1 MSEPQLRVR
10 VSLTELQTQYEN
22 GNKKP
27 LETLMRA
34 WKGIKERPWDDPHSF
49 FTIGGL
55 HGEPF
60 RGAGWGNPT
69 YWGGYCN
76 HGNVLFPVWHRAY
89 LVALENALRSI
100 PGCEDV
106 VLPFWDET
114 APLPGGNPT
123 APVIPWALT
132 NQTFEL
138 DGQPIP
144 NPLASFKFTQQI
156 TDNTANPNGFNYS
169 KPLNYETVRYPLSGL
184 VGTPQDQ
191 EATSNHNQQFPDWNT
206 NVQLLNQN
214 VLNWLGPSIIV
225 KNVPVPTNVYEKF
238 HQCLDAPNY
247 TLFSNTTSETA
258 WNNNHPNNQVVA
270 LEDPHN
276 DIHLAIGGFEW
287 PGNPVV
293 PGQDVSPIDGANG
306 DMGEN
311 DTASMDPIFY
321 FHHCFI
327 DYVFWRWQKKHG
339 FTDTFDI
346 IPQYP
351 GTNSVDSQGPTP
363 GVPAN
368 SWLTMDSTLDP
379 WHSTARDMINIE
391 TQLGYTYGPGSL
403 DEVSQTPA
411 ETFRFNAAESPSSTA
426 VENAEPAKTVV
437 VSGVDRGAISG
448 SFVIAA
454 FAHVNGK
461 RELIGTKSILSRWTV
476 QGCANCL
483 THLEARAHF
492 PVKRSVVAEVSPETV
507 HVEIR
512 TRNREPTPAAAPSPP
527 AAFALFTEAKKRFR
541 VQVI

>member
-1 MSEPQLRVR
+1 MSQPQLRLR

-34 WKGIKERPWDDPHSF
+34 WKGIKELRWDDPNSF
-49 FTIGGL
+49 FAIGGL

-60 RGAGWGNPT
+60 RGAGWSNPT

-89 LVALENALRSI
+89 LIALERALRNI

-106 VLPFWDET
+106 ALPFWDET

-138 DGQPIP
+138 DGKSIP
-144 NPLASFKFTQQI
+144 NPLASFKFTQQV

-169 KPLNYETVRYPLSGL
+169 KPLHYETVRYPLSGL

-191 EATSNHNQQFPDWNT
+191 KATDNHNKQFPDWNT

-225 KNVPVPTNVYEKF
+225 NKKPVPANVYEKF
-238 HQCLDAPNY
+238 HRCLDAPNY
-247 TLFSNTTSETA
+247 TLFSNTTSETE
-258 WNNNHPNNQVVA
+258 WNNNYPNNQVVA

-276 DIHLAIGGFEW
+276 DIHLAVGGFEW

-293 PGQDVSPIDGANG
+293 PGQNVSPIDGANG

-311 DTASMDPIFY
+311 DTASMDPIFF

-327 DYVFWRWQKKHG
+327 DYVFWRWQKKNG
-339 FTDTFDI
+339 FTDRFDI
-346 IPQYP
+346 IPWYP

-368 SWLTMDSTLDP
+368 SLLTMDSKLDP
-379 WHSTARDMINIE
+379 WSYTARDMINIE
-391 TQLGYTYGPGSL
+391 SQLGYTYGSGSL
-403 DEVSQTPA
+403 DDVSKTPA
-411 ETFRFNAAESPSSTA
+411 VTFRSNAAESPSSTA
-426 VENAEPAKTVV
+426 VENAEPTKTVV
-437 VSGVDRGAISG
+437 VSGVDRGTING

-454 FAHVNGK
+454 FANVNGK
-461 RELIGTKSILSRWTV
+461 RELIGAKSILSRWKV

-492 PVKRSVVAEVSPETV
+492 PVKRSVVAELPPEKV
-507 HVEIR
+507 QIEIR
-512 TRNREPTPAAAPSPP
+512 TRNREPISETASLPATP
-527 AAFALFTEAKKRFR
+527 FTMFTEAKKRFR